1 MIYIDR
7 YNPHKQKFFEFLN
20 TFEEWI
26 LRQKHLWTTELDFAV
41 LTIISEA
48 GQFEQ
53 DNLFIRHTI
62 SSLMDAE
69 GMCSLFPQET
79 RLTETISSSFYP
91 HKNEK
96 NRGMEKSAKAY
107 KVYLEV
113 TYVTLTY

>member
-7 YNPHKQKFFEFLN
+7 SNPHKQKFFEFLN

-53 DNLFIRHTI
+53 DYLFISKDNSKR
-62 SSLMDAE
+62 
-69 GMCSLFPQET
+69 ET
-79 RLTETISSSFYP
+79 MKGKYRCLIILLAFDL
-91 HKNEK
+91 EK
-96 NRGMEKSAKAY
+96 LYSVKFSIHIC
-107 KVYLEV
+107 
-113 TYVTLTY
+113 